1 MFFTATPDF
10 LYPDFKERGKFK
22 LSKNLF
28 RRVRTRDSFNAVYAS
43 SKQYTITPGETP
55 DSIAYNKLGDGSYYW
70 AILLLNNILD
80 MQTQWPLSNDEL
92 DKHIEEVYGDL
103 ADKPRHW
110 ETNEIK
116 DIDGNVVLEQ
126 GVIVEV
132 FQNRPDQ
139 NLVTYYPKIR
149 DQTGGI
155 VSSFDIINPG
165 SGYSVG
171 NSIPTISVG
180 KDLQIDITSVSSSGG
195 ITAAE
200 ISDATGENGVGYNVG
215 DLVTVGAGNKNA
227 VLKITGA
234 SSLEKNWEYTYV
246 YSTTESYDES
256 GNLTGRSVTYRT
268 ADETN
273 LTKVTNREYETSI
286 NELKREIFIPTF
298 NAVEIMEQEITRL
311 LRYDTEYKITK
322 EGYRL
327 SEEV

>member
-1 MFFTATPDF
+1 MFFTATTDF
-10 LYPDFKERGKFK
+10 LCQGFKECGNFILTTKP
-22 LSKNLF
+22 F

-55 DSIAYNKLGDGSYYW
+55 DSIAYNKLGDSNYYW

-80 MQTQWPLSNDEL
+80 MQSQWPLDNDEL

-132 FQNRPDQ
+132 FQNRADQ

-180 KDLQIDITSVSSSGG
+180 KNLQIDITSVSSSGG

-200 ISDATGENGVGYNVG
+200 ISDATGENGVGYSTG
-215 DLVTVGAGNKNA
+215 DLVTVGSGNKNA

-246 YSTTESYDES
+246 YSTTESYDTN

-268 ADETN
+268 ADESN

-298 NAVEIMEQEITRL
+298 NAVEVMEQEITRL
-311 LRYDTEYKITK
+311 LRYDTQYKITK

>member
-1 MFFTATPDF
+1 
-10 LYPDFKERGKFK
+10 
-22 LSKNLF
+22 
-28 RRVRTRDSFNAVYAS
+28 
-43 SKQYTITPGETP
+43 
-55 DSIAYNKLGDGSYYW
+55 
-70 AILLLNNILD
+70 
-80 MQTQWPLSNDEL
+80 MQTQWPLANDEL

-155 VSSFDIINPG
+155 VSSFEIINPG

-180 KDLQIDITSVSSSGG
+180 KDLQIDIISVSSSGG
-195 ITAAE
+195 ITEAE

-268 ADETN
+268 ADESN

-298 NAVEIMEQEITRL
+298 KIEL
-311 LRYDTEYKITK
+311 LI
-322 EGYRL
+322 G
-327 SEEV
+327 